1 MVWPSLDRTSPGN
14 GFRRT
19 ISGCATCDGLRL
31 CPDVQCT
38 FGEIDLLKHGC
49 AILALVTLAACI
61 AEGTTGSA
69 LPDRVVDDS
78 FGGGQLVRRGGRAL
92 QYAVSISELEGKY
105 VVCAAINNARD
116 SLDGQAIR
124 ALDVTANDQVIVNGL
139 GWAPRYNTV
148 SLEGS
153 RASCRLTGVAVIP
166 GARLDTDL
174 SRNRFRG

>member
-1 MVWPSLDRTSPGN
+1 MVAQS
-14 GFRRT
+14 
-19 ISGCATCDGLRL
+19 LRL
-31 CPDVQCT
+31 S
-38 FGEIDLLKHGC
+38 LLPPVSPKVPPAQPCRIASLTTVLEADNWC
-49 AILALVTLAACI
+49 A
-61 AEGTTGSA
+61 G
-69 LPDRVVDDS
+69 
-78 FGGGQLVRRGGRAL
+78 GGRAL